1 MMLWLLQKIISHL
14 IKKKILIDLKNYI
27 FIWNVIVYI
36 IELIKLTMK
45 DNFEEIPQVKKRE
58 LNFLLNKR
66 NEKIQKF
73 LV

>member
-1 MMLWLLQKIISHL
+1 
-14 IKKKILIDLKNYI
+14 
-27 FIWNVIVYI
+27 
-36 IELIKLTMK
+36 MK

-73 LV
+73 LA